1 MSTFS
6 NKGLLPVH
14 FTTPS
19 YDQEI
24 QRLQERITRLENN
37 NSFKTDLK
45 QNNEGYSPEISDG
58 NVEETKAY
66 IEKIESDSYLY
77 LSVVLSYNSMWLMLR
92 YTWITLGDKTK
103 PFKSKILNLMSVFVA
118 PLLYI
123 PGIATPFVQILCF
136 YHVYNETTAEL
147 TTVDIDNLIVLK
159 LFILIIFGF
168 MVANEA
174 SQAMNAIFY
183 CYFEARLKNYYFIY
197 GCIMPQLFQLSIT
210 FGLLYVTILLLMAT
224 DDAVSLLQNFAA
236 LYVILELDNIM
247 MNFIRLTKLNILL
260 IYIDRKF
267 KEVRDELS
275 EKQIYR
281 AEIIRKILT
290 EDLIEVDY
298 ETKPDVF
305 KNLFIYSRI
314 LLIGGLLGFGIWMW
328 VEEVYKSLKLEA

>member
-6 NKGLLPVH
+6 NKGFLPAH
-14 FTTPS
+14 FATQS

-24 QRLQERITRLENN
+24 QKLQERISRLENF
-37 NSFKTDLK
+37 SFKSDLK
-45 QNNEGYSPEISDG
+45 QNDQESPALSDP
-58 NVEETKAY
+58 NVDETKAY
-66 IEKIESDSYLY
+66 IERIESDSYLY

-174 SQAMNAIFY
+174 SQAVNAIFY
-183 CYFEARLKNYYFIY
+183 CYFEARQKKYYFLY
-197 GCIMPQLFQLSIT
+197 FCILPQLFQVSIT

-260 IYIDRKF
+260 IYIDKKF

-281 AEIIRKILT
+281 AAIIRKILT

-298 ETKPDVF
+298 ETKTDVF

-314 LLIGGLLGFGIWMW
+314 CLIGGLLGFGIWMW
-328 VEEVYKSLKLEA
+328 IEEVYKSLKQAA

>member
-168 MVANEA
+168 MVANSGRHEYK
-174 SQAMNAIFY
+174 IF
-183 CYFEARLKNYYFIY
+183 KNYLFINIFSVKLLTHIHIFFFTPKIIYSQFFFFFEYFFEY
-197 GCIMPQLFQLSIT
+197 YS
-210 FGLLYVTILLLMAT
+210 
-224 DDAVSLLQNFAA
+224 NF
-236 LYVILELDNIM
+236 LHKPNFLIKVI
-247 MNFIRLTKLNILL
+247 KLN
-260 IYIDRKF
+260 
-267 KEVRDELS
+267 
-275 EKQIYR
+275 
-281 AEIIRKILT
+281 
-290 EDLIEVDY
+290 
-298 ETKPDVF
+298 
-305 KNLFIYSRI
+305 
-314 LLIGGLLGFGIWMW
+314 
-328 VEEVYKSLKLEA
+328 